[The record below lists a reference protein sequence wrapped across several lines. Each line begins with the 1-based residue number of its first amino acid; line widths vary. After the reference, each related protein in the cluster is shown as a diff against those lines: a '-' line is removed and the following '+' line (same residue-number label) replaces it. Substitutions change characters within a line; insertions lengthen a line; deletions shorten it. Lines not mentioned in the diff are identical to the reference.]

1 MLIRIVNY
9 CKKID
14 VSKTAKEIIGEEDYW
29 MPQTVRKEKIIIC
42 MKNPSCRSG
51 IFYSKTEYSGKYLG
65 LCLKVAKCKPETLR
79 NCQLNR

>member
-14 VSKTAKEIIGEEDYW
+14 VSKTAKEIIGEEGYW
-29 MPQTVRKEKIIIC
+29 MPQTVRKEKMIIC

-51 IFYSKTEYSGKYLG
+51 FFTVKQGIQENILG
-65 LCLKVAKCKPETLR
+65 CA
-79 NCQLNR
+79 